1 MPLPRL
7 LLRERV
13 VAEAEVVGIEDG
25 LDPYPR
31 DVDYDGDREH
41 RGHYRVDRIA
51 LRLHRRHRPRG
62 NPHAA
67 LHRRTVIRNDK
78 NYTNLKYK

>member
-7 LLRERV
+7 LLREHV
-13 VAEAEVVGIEDG
+13 VAEAGAVGTEGG

-31 DVDYDGDREH
+31 DVDCDGDREH
-41 RGHYRVDRIA
+41 RGHYRADRIA

-62 NPHAA
+62 SPRAA
-67 LHRRTVIRNDK
+67 LHRRTVIKNDK
-78 NYTNLKYK
+78 NYTKLKYI